1 MRGSNGVR
9 GDGVPCRMDLKGTR
23 VWVFILIG
31 TLKAV
36 RGETRDGVCCV
47 EGVCRGV
54 KKGMWLP

>member
-1 MRGSNGVR
+1 MR